1 MIEKTFLNPTT
12 NKQWRIEI
20 DGHTIRTCLNGGKVK
35 EILCDSAFQVRS
47 KAASAM
53 MGQMR
58 KGFVYQNRDAAVG
71 QARCHRFVGKDS
83 NGFMPLAASPARDD
97 FFLTRVVGDFE
108 DETLY
113 HFDGSGESLETVS
126 LGAKRMTYEQV
137 LCPNNTLL
145 LNNSYLLQQFSLR
158 THEVTPFANKKNSMK
173 AMLDQSG
180 DLTLWYTGEEIVVFA
195 FGSNTKVWRET
206 VKCKKS
212 KDPNFAYYCFGMLSP
227 RQSKAVYRV
236 TEGEY
241 VLVDLKSAQ
250 KVVIPNAGWHPFFSP
265 DDQCFSVGG
274 RFYLTQTGEEIANP
288 FPFSVR
294 QGLNFSDTC
303 MVRTR
308 GSLMAVQQDRGS
320 SPIELWDSGSG
331 HLLPPFDATFVV
343 PQVNFGFPQSG
354 LVLHTDYGAM
364 SIYSCA
370 L

>member
-1 MIEKTFLNPTT
+1 MMEKVFLNPAT
-12 NKQWRIEI
+12 NKQWQIEI
-20 DGHTIRTCLNGGKVK
+20 DGYTIRTCLNGGKVK
-35 EILCDSAFQVRS
+35 EILCDSAFQVKS

-58 KGFVYQNRDAAVG
+58 RGFIYQNPDAAVG
-71 QARCHRFVGKDS
+71 EAQCHRFVGKDS
-83 NGFMPLAASPARDD
+83 NGFLPLATALTRDD

-113 HFDGSGESLETVS
+113 HFDGSGEILETVS

-137 LCPNNTLL
+137 LCPNDTLL
-145 LNNSYLLQQFSLR
+145 LNNSYLLEQFSLR
-158 THEVTPFANKKNSMK
+158 THEVTSFANKKNSMK
-173 AMLDQSG
+173 TMLDASG
-180 DLTLWYTGEEIVVFA
+180 DLALWYTGEEIVVFD
-195 FGSNTKVWRET
+195 FGSNTEVWRET
-206 VKCKKS
+206 VTCKKS
-212 KDPNFAYYCFGMLSP
+212 KNPNFAYYCFGMLSP
-227 RQSKAVYRV
+227 RQRKAAYRV

-250 KVVIPNAGWHPFFSP
+250 KTVISNEGWHPFFSP

-303 MVRTR
+303 MVQTR

-320 SPIELWDSGSG
+320 SPIEVWDTGSG
-331 HLLPPFDATFVV
+331 QLLATIDDPFVV
-343 PQVNFGFPQSG
+343 RQGNFAFTKSG

>member
-1 MIEKTFLNPTT
+1 MEKTFLNPAT

-20 DGHTIRTCLNGGKVK
+20 DGHTIRTCLNGGKV
-35 EILCDSAFQVRS
+35 
-47 KAASAM
+47 
-53 MGQMR
+53 MR
-58 KGFVYQNRDAAVG
+58 KGFVYQNPDAAVG

-83 NGFMPLAASPARDD
+83 NGFMPLAAALTRDD

-113 HFDGSGESLETVS
+113 HFDGSGEILETVS

-137 LCPNNTLL
+137 LCPNDTLL

-158 THEVTPFANKKNSMK
+158 THEIAPFANKKNSMK
-173 AMLDQSG
+173 AMLDASG
-180 DLTLWYTGEEIVVFA
+180 DLALWYTGEEIVVFD
-195 FGSNTKVWRET
+195 FGSNTEVWRET

-227 RQSKAVYRV
+227 RQSKAAYRV
-236 TEGEY
+236 T
-241 VLVDLKSAQ
+241 D
-250 KVVIPNAGWHPFFSP
+250 
-265 DDQCFSVGG
+265 SVGG
-274 RFYLTQTGEEIANP
+274 KFYLTQNGEEMDNP

-294 QGLNFSDTC
+294 QGLSFSDTC
-303 MVRTR
+303 AVRTR

-320 SPIELWDSGSG
+320 SPIEVWDIGNG
-331 HLLPPFDATFVV
+331 QLLATIDDPFVV
-343 PQVNFGFPQSG
+343 RQVNFAFTQSG

-364 SIYSCA
+364 SIYSCN